1 MFKALITTM
10 FLLTLSL
17 TVFSGCGSSVETFTE
32 PVTATLNDD
41 DTLQTVRI
49 DVNHGYAPNHIIAK
63 AGVPLE
69 MVFARDEK
77 PSSCAAKLEIPAADI
92 KETLINH
99 RDTVVTVPAD
109 VAKAGEI
116 PFHCSMEMMTGKIV
130 FEGDSVEPDVTP
142 SEETA
147 S

>member
-1 MFKALITTM
+1 MFKTTTTALLIALM
-10 FLLTLSL
+10 AVLTL
-17 TVFSGCGSSVETFTE
+17 TGCGSSVETFTE
-32 PVTATLNDD
+32 PVQATLNEDAS
-41 DTLQTVRI
+41 LQTVRI
-49 DVNHGYAPNHIIAK
+49 DVNHGYAPNHIVAK

-99 RDTVVTVPAD
+99 RDTVVVVPAEI
-109 VAKAGEI
+109 ANAGEI
-116 PFHCSMEMMTGKIV
+116 SFHCSMEMMTGKIV
-130 FEGDSVEPDVTP
+130 FEGDAAKPEASTPD
-142 SEETA
+142 ETA

>member
-1 MFKALITTM
+1 MFK
-10 FLLTLSL
+10 LTI
-17 TVFSGCGSSVETFTE
+17 TVFLMTLMFVMTFTGCGSSVETFTE
-32 PVTATLNDD
+32 PVSAVLNESGDK
-41 DTLQTVRI
+41 QTVRI
-49 DVNHGYAPNHIIAK
+49 DVNHGYAPNYIIAK

-99 RDTVVTVPAD
+99 RETVLTVPAE
-109 VAKAGEI
+109 VAKVGEI

-130 FEGDSVEPDVTP
+130 FEAE
-142 SEETA
+142 
-147 S
+147 